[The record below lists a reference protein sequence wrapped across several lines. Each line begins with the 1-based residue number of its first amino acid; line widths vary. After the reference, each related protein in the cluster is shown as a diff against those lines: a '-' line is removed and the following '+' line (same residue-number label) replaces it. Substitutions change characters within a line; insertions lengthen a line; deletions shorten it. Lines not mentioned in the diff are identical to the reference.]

1 MEKANETMKQTNS
14 ISLLPGAKTNE
25 NLFRT
30 SDDGLF
36 NASSLAREYGK
47 DVYSYTRSQ
56 KVRDFIMGVCL
67 EYGLDPDRE
76 FTEKGNLVR
85 VISGG
90 TAPGT
95 WMHLDIFIKFLDWLD
110 PKLGRQFL
118 KSAFA
123 ARNKPDDDPLQQ
135 QLAQLE
141 AEITSL
147 RKKLSRNPLYKN
159 LLKKEKEASQLQKD
173 IDKGNKYMRKRI
185 AGEIKKQPK
194 ALLNAKP

>member
-1 MEKANETMKQTNS
+1 MKQTNS
-14 ISLLPGAKTNE
+14 ISLLPGAGTNE
-25 NLFRT
+25 TLFHT
-30 SDDGLF
+30 NGDGLF

-47 DVYSYTRSQ
+47 DVYGYTRSQ

-67 EYGLDPDRE
+67 EYGLDPDQE

-90 TAPGT
+90 TSPGT

-110 PKLGRQFL
+110 PKLGREFL

-123 ARNKPDDDPLQQ
+123 ARGKQDDPLQQ

-147 RKKLSRNPLYKN
+147 KKKLSRNPLYRD
-159 LLKKEKEASQLQKD
+159 LLKKEKEAVQLQKE
-173 IDKGNKYMRKRI
+173 IDKGNKCLRKRI

-194 ALLNAKP
+194 ALLNAKA

>member
-1 MEKANETMKQTNS
+1 MKQTNS
-14 ISLLPGAKTNE
+14 ISLLPGAKINE
-25 NLFRT
+25 TLFRT
-30 SDDGLF
+30 NGDGLF

-67 EYGLDPDRE
+67 EYGLDTDRE

-95 WMHLDIFIKFLDWLD
+95 WMHLDIFIRFLDWLD
-110 PKLGRQFL
+110 PKLGREFL

-147 RKKLSRNPLYKN
+147 RKKLSRNSLYKD
-159 LLKKEKEASQLQKD
+159 LQRKEKEASLLQKE
-173 IDKGNKYMRKRI
+173 IDKGNKCMRKRMKNNVPMCRLVNLPM
-185 AGEIKKQPK
+185 AQGDD
-194 ALLNAKP
+194 N

>member
-1 MEKANETMKQTNS
+1 MKQTNS